1 MNETSDIKPYHR
13 LANAIIMQAAVDYQ
27 AALKILD
34 KNPKDYVAKRDLS
47 EIERFFRSNLYRSM
61 TNVDGEY
68 LMKKLREVP
77 PISTP
82 GHTLS
87 RL

>member
-1 MNETSDIKPYHR
+1 MNETSDFKAYQR

-27 AALKILD
+27 AALKMLD
-34 KNPKDYVAKRDLS
+34 KNPKDHMAKREIA
-47 EIERFFRSNLYRSM
+47 EIERFFRSNLYRIM

-68 LMKKLREVP
+68 LMKKLRESP
-77 PISTP
+77 QISTP